1 MRPSP
6 WEVTANPHTPQTCLE
21 DRPGS
26 LPARELL
33 AKGIIEPGGKEFTQ
47 KRLRYVES
55 RTNKVA
61 LVCSRQYKIYKTKW
75 SHSCQPGWLSVSHD
89 PLVQERNYL
98 SQSKHIWQGD
108 TAAHRVRADMSEKDT
123 HLKHLHLWSAQP
135 CLQSGTTH
143 RQAPGQMPHLA
154 SGVPRHLSER
164 LRRVQDATF
173 KVYVSQDPDHC

>member
-21 DRPGS
+21 DRQGS

-33 AKGIIEPGGKEFTQ
+33 AKGTIEPGGKEFTQ

-98 SQSKHIWQGD
+98 SQSKHIWQED
-108 TAAHRVRADMSEKDT
+108 TPKISARVIRTARSAERDQPQVGFCGNSTLTIMDVKHNT
-123 HLKHLHLWSAQP
+123 HV
-135 CLQSGTTH
+135 
-143 RQAPGQMPHLA
+143 APIGSWATPHLA
-154 SGVPRHLSER
+154 SGVPRHLSKR
-164 LRRVQDATF
+164 PRRVEYITSE
-173 KVYVSQDPDHC
+173 V